1 MFILGIDTTGD
12 HCSAAIVNSEKTIA
26 YNSEKIGRGHS
37 ERLPSM
43 IAELIQGAGICID
56 DIKKISVC
64 KGPGSFTGLR
74 ASLAFACGL
83 ALPNKLPV
91 VGITSLR
98 LWAHQVDPKGKKKI
112 ISVSD
117 VRRGEFCWSAFFMGS
132 ELHPPITETAEAAK
146 NSFINLKHD
155 LLLQDQFVDVRIMA
169 RMSINLSPIEHPA
182 KPLYSRAPD
191 AKVSKSFMSQ

>member
-98 LWAHQVDPKGKKKI
+98 LWAHEVDPKGKKK
-112 ISVSD
+112 
-117 VRRGEFCWSAFFMGS
+117 
-132 ELHPPITETAEAAK
+132 
-146 NSFINLKHD
+146 
-155 LLLQDQFVDVRIMA
+155 
-169 RMSINLSPIEHPA
+169 
-182 KPLYSRAPD
+182 
-191 AKVSKSFMSQ
+191 